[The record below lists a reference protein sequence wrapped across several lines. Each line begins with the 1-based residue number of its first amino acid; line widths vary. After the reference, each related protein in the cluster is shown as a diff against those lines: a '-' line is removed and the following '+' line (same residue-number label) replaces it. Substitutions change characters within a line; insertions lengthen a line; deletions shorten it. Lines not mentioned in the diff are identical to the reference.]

1 MSEKYEA
8 RAVCRLRI
16 ASGLPCQNCRYYKH
30 QYCIKEEVSDDRN
43 KEHRDAGRQDVDAGT
58 GSEFP

>member
-16 ASGLPCQNCRYYKH
+16 ASGLSCHNCRYYKH
-30 QYCIKEEVSDDRN
+30 QYCIKEEVSNERGSDKGDREADQGSDST
-43 KEHRDAGRQDVDAGT
+43 EHT
-58 GSEFP
+58 G

>member
-16 ASGLPCQNCRYYKH
+16 ASGLACHNCRYYKH
-30 QYCIKEEVSDDRN
+30 QYCIKEEVSN
-43 KEHRDAGRQDVDAGT
+43 ERDNIHENRGADQGQDSTAHN
-58 GSEFP
+58 